1 MMTIEEQWK
10 EYKKL
15 VSKESY
21 DRQWALY
28 VERRNTECNCGIT
41 TRTTQ
46 ATDHGSGV

>member
-1 MMTIEEQWK
+1 MTIEEQWK

-28 VERRNTECNCGIT
+28 IERRNTECNCGIT
-41 TRTTQ
+41 TGNTQ
-46 ATDHGSGV
+46 AIALDSGV